1 MTSGVLLSSEWLI
14 LEVKRVKKGG
24 HRTVSDTGRGGQRRA
39 DCHEPGQGAS
49 RGQCSEVF
57 RYLIF
62 LVEAEEEEQ
71 DSGSESGILGRLEDS
86 EAFTQEASVVL
97 STWSQTW
104 V

>member
-1 MTSGVLLSSEWLI
+1 MI
-14 LEVKRVKKGG
+14 LAEVDREGL
-24 HRTVSDTGRGGQRRA
+24 TVMNR
-39 DCHEPGQGAS
+39 GQGAS

-86 EAFTQEASVVL
+86 EAFTQEASVIL